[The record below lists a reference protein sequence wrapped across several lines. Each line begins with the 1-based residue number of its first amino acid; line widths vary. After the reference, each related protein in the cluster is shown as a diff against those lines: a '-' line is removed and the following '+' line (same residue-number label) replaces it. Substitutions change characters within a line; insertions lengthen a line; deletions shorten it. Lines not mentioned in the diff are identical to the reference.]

1 MGKHLSL
8 TASDGFELGAY
19 RADPE
24 GRPRGGLV
32 VIQEIFGVNH
42 HIRSV
47 CDRFAALG
55 YVALAPAVFD
65 RHVRNFESGYSPAEV
80 EEARKFIPRIDWG
93 AMLRDTAAAIA
104 ALQDTGKV
112 GIIGYCMGGTVAFL
126 AAGKLDG
133 LAAAVG
139 YYGGQTAKNAD
150 LVPRVPVMLH
160 FGERDASIPLA
171 DVETLRQKRPDCAL
185 HLYPA
190 GHAFNCDERANYD
203 PDSAKLALSRTLTFL
218 EKHVG

>member
-1 MGKHLSL
+1 MGTHLTL

-19 RADPE
+19 RADPPD
-24 GRPRGGLV
+24 RPRGALV

-42 HIRSV
+42 HIRGV

-65 RHVRNFESGYSPAEV
+65 RYVRNFASGYSPAEV
-80 EEARKFIPRIDWG
+80 EEARKIIPRIDWG

-133 LAAAVG
+133 LSAAVG

-150 LVPRVPVMLH
+150 LVPRVPVLLH
-160 FGERDASIPLA
+160 FGEHDTSIPMS
-171 DVETLRQKRPDCAL
+171 DVEVLRQKRAECEIF
-185 HLYPA
+185 LYNA

-203 PDSAKLALSRTLTFL
+203 PVSAELALKRTLAFL
-218 EKHVG
+218 ANHIG

>member
-1 MGKHLSL
+1 MGIQLTL

-19 RADPE
+19 RTDPA
-24 GRPRGGLV
+24 GQARGGLV

-47 CDRFAALG
+47 CDRFAAFG
-55 YVALAPAVFD
+55 YAALAPAVFD
-65 RHVRNFESGYSPAEV
+65 RYARNFESAYSPAEV
-80 EEARKFIPRIDWG
+80 EEARKIIPRIDWR

-104 ALQDTGKV
+104 ALRDTGKV

-133 LAAAVG
+133 LSAAVG

-150 LVPRVPVMLH
+150 LVPRVPVLLH
-160 FGERDASIPLA
+160 FGEHDTSIPMS
-171 DVETLRQKRPDCAL
+171 DVETLRRKRPECEILTYD
-185 HLYPA
+185 A

-203 PDSAKLALSRTLTFL
+203 PASAALALERTRAFL
-218 EKHVG
+218 AKHIG

>member
-1 MGKHLSL
+1 MGIQLSL

-19 RADPE
+19 RADPA
-24 GRPRGGLV
+24 GQARGGLV

-65 RHVRNFESGYSPAEV
+65 RYTRNFESGYSPPEV
-80 EEARKFIPRIDWG
+80 EEARKIIPRIDWR
-93 AMLRDTAAAIA
+93 AMLRDTAAAVA
-104 ALQDTGKV
+104 VLRDTGKV

-133 LAAAVG
+133 LSAAVG

-150 LVPRVPVMLH
+150 LVPRVPVLLH
-160 FGERDASIPLA
+160 FGEHDTSIPMS
-171 DVETLRQKRPDCAL
+171 DVEALRLKRPECEIL
-185 HLYPA
+185 VYNA
-190 GHAFNCDERANYD
+190 GHAFNCDERANYE
-203 PDSAKLALSRTLTFL
+203 PASAELALKRTLAFL
-218 EKHVG
+218 ARHIG